1 MTLQVGQ
8 VLAGLEIGPVAHG
21 GHFVAR
27 HQGQVVFVRGGLT
40 GELADVQI
48 TEVVKKFARGKV
60 VGVQRSSAHRV
71 EPSCPIAQ
79 ECGGCDF
86 QHVEIGHTRELKR
99 QVIAEQLGHLAGLE
113 FSGEV
118 SEVPPSPLHW
128 RTRMRYHL
136 DEGRRL
142 GLLAH
147 RSKQVVPLPVGG
159 CRLAVESIAF
169 PQIPVDQTSGQV
181 LAVAAASGTLVIGES
196 VSDLTVAEQADGRTY
211 HVWADGFW
219 QAHLGAAQVLIDEVL
234 TGLQPAAGESAVDL
248 YCGAG
253 LFAGALAARGCQV
266 FGVEGNRRAVEMA
279 RLNVTEGRFL
289 AGDVN
294 RLIDRLPAAFDLAVL
309 DPPRAGAGAGVLAG
323 LLGRRP
329 RAVAYVA
336 CDPSALARDLRTAAD
351 LGYDC
356 VSVTAL
362 DLFPLTHHVECV
374 AILKPS

>member
-27 HQGQVVFVRGGLT
+27 YQGQVVFVRGGLT

-60 VGVQRSSAHRV
+60 VGVERSSVHRV
-71 EPSCPIAQ
+71 EPSCPIAE

-118 SEVPPSPLHW
+118 FEVPPSPLHW

-147 RSKQVVPLPVGG
+147 RSKRVVPLPVGG

-169 PQIPVDQTSGQV
+169 PQIPEDQSSGQV

-211 HVWADGFW
+211 QVWADGFW

-234 TGLQPAAGESAVDL
+234 AGLQPVAGESAVDL

-253 LFAGALAARGCQV
+253 LFAGALADRGCRV

-294 RLIDRLPAAFDLAVL
+294 RLIDRLPASFDLAVL

-356 VSVTAL
+356 VSLRAF